1 MKTYFKIMF
10 LILSSVMIQNVDAQ
24 DKDSKSVL
32 TSKEKNTIVSSIQT
46 HLNTTYI
53 NLEISIKMI
62 SELNKN
68 LQSNKYKDII
78 DHYKF
83 SIALTEDLQSIS
95 KDLHLKVRFEPKRIA
110 QKKRIISDKMQ
121 LKMEKGM
128 AMKMAD
134 INHGFTEIKILNGN
148 IGYLNLRLFADIK
161 YAEETATAAMN
172 FLSNTN
178 AIIIDLRTNGGGVP
192 SMMQLLSSYFFDETP
207 VLLSDFYE
215 RKTDT
220 KTQMYSFADV
230 NGKRSTNKPVYI
242 LTSKNTFSAAEA
254 FTYTLKHLDK
264 ATVVGEVTK
273 GGANRTKR
281 INLNDEFT
289 ISIPYI
295 KSIHPITKTNWEG
308 KGVQPNIKTT
318 EKDAFVNAYID
329 AINETVKRNKN
340 GVLNKIG
347 YTFLQEKL
355 VDNAIIV
362 FQENVKLFPNDAN
375 SWDSLGEAYFIKRD
389 KENAIKSYT
398 KALVLDP
405 NSKSAKAMIQKLKNI
420 K

>member
-1 MKTYFKIMF
+1 MKTYFKIMLLVVSF
-10 LILSSVMIQNVDAQ
+10 IMIQNVYAQ
-24 DKDSKSVL
+24 DKDTKNVL
-32 TSKEKNTIVSSIQT
+32 TKKEKNAIVSSIQT
-46 HLNTTYI
+46 HLNETYI
-53 NLEISIKMI
+53 KLDVSGKMI
-62 SELNKN
+62 AELNKN
-68 LQSNKYKDII
+68 VTSKKYEAII
-78 DHYKF
+78 SPSEF
-83 SIALTEDLQSIS
+83 SKILTEDLQVVS

-110 QKKRIISDKMQ
+110 QKKRVISIEMK
-121 LKMEKGM
+121 LEMEKRM
-128 AMKMAD
+128 AMQMAE
-134 INHGFTEIKILNGN
+134 INYGFTETKILNGN

-161 YAEETATAAMN
+161 YAEDAATAAMN

-215 RKTDT
+215 RQTGE
-220 KTQMYSFADV
+220 KTQLYTFADV
-230 NGKRSTNKPVYI
+230 NGTRSTNKPIYI

-308 KGVQPNIKTT
+308 VGVQPNIITT
-318 EKDAFVNAYID
+318 EKNAFVKAYID
-329 AINETVKRNKN
+329 AINTTVKRNKTN
-340 GVLNKIG
+340 VFNKIG
-347 YTFLQEKL
+347 YAFLQEKSVEDAL
-355 VDNAIIV
+355 MVFKENA
-362 FQENVKLFPNDAN
+362 KLFPNEAN
-375 SWDSLGEAYFIKRD
+375 TWDSLGEAYFINRD
-389 KENAIKSYT
+389 KENAMKSYT
-398 KALVLDP
+398 KALELDP
-405 NSKSAKAMIQKLKNI
+405 NSESAKAMIQKLENI